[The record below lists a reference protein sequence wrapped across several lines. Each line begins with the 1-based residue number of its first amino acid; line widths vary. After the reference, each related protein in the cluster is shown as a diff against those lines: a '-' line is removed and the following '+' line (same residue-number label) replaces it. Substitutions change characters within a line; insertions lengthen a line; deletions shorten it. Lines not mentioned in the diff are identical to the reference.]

1 MCRDYGLALDEL
13 QLACSWSKSGLP
25 GAHLPV
31 TLIALQLE
39 GASFDGLR
47 LLPNGADSPSITL
60 APPCT
65 IAWMP
70 QVRELQYYT
79 AVKKT
84 ISYGCIIFH
93 IVMYIVQ

>member
-1 MCRDYGLALDEL
+1 MQSLTFLYAHRDYGMALDEL

-25 GAHLPV
+25 GARLPV
-31 TLIALQLE
+31 TLIGLQLE
-39 GASFDGLR
+39 GATFDGLR

-70 QVRELQYYT
+70 KVHE
-79 AVKKT
+79 V
-84 ISYGCIIFH
+84 
-93 IVMYIVQ
+93 